1 VEAAALG
8 LAPPTDAPTTEDAAA
23 EAAPAE
29 EATTEEAAAAE
40 EATAEEAAAD
50 DVTADEATTDEA
62 TVDEA
67 TALEEALGVGA
78 AHRGAASLI
87 FPTAQVEASSV
98 YFSNKLKCF
107 STSSPPAQIGSPFAQ

>member
-1 VEAAALG
+1 MEAAALG